1 MINTN
6 FNSILELIQTFSS
19 EQVCIEYLEQMRWGG
34 IVESPF
40 DSASKVYKCSKN
52 RYKCRNTGKYFNVK
66 TGSMFENTKISL
78 QKWFLA
84 IWLLTSGKKGI
95 SSVQLAKDIGV
106 TQKTAWFLSHR
117 IRECF
122 GIENNNELAGD
133 VECDETF
140 IGGKNRNRHRDKK
153 VEYSKNRNFPDKVP
167 VVGMLQRGGKMNAYV
182 VNDTKKASIQP
193 FIYQYVISENT
204 RLISDEWC
212 GYKGLG
218 TSYFHLV
225 VDHSK
230 KEYVNS
236 EDKSIHTNT
245 IEGCWKILKNS
256 VSGIYNFVSK
266 KHLQKYVNEF
276 IYKFNLR
283 YISSNEKFT
292 YLLKKCTVRTKYEDL
307 IK

>member
-106 TQKTAWFLSHR
+106 TQKQHGFCRT
-117 IRECF
+117 
-122 GIENNNELAGD
+122 
-133 VECDETF
+133 V
-140 IGGKNRNRHRDKK
+140 
-153 VEYSKNRNFPDKVP
+153 
-167 VVGMLQRGGKMNAYV
+167 
-182 VNDTKKASIQP
+182 
-193 FIYQYVISENT
+193 
-204 RLISDEWC
+204 
-212 GYKGLG
+212 
-218 TSYFHLV
+218 
-225 VDHSK
+225 
-230 KEYVNS
+230 YVNVS
-236 EDKSIHTNT
+236 AL
-245 IEGCWKILKNS
+245 KIIMNLQEMWN
-256 VSGIYNFVSK
+256 VT
-266 KHLQKYVNEF
+266 KHLLAARTETGTV
-276 IYKFNLR
+276 I
-283 YISSNEKFT
+283 
-292 YLLKKCTVRTKYEDL
+292 KK
-307 IK
+307 